1 MQSTQ
6 YEFQRR
12 QIVLIARVTPYA
24 MVGHVAN
31 TAVIAIALAGSVQ
44 AVPLIIWCA
53 YSCSTALLLL
63 VRHVKNRGR
72 SPRSFQRATKKV
84 TIYAFFLALPWSSL
98 AILYLGSLSQGEEL
112 VLMALGI
119 GMAAC
124 ATVLLSAIPRAAFSY
139 MSVILIP
146 TALTCLLVGEK
157 GYLLLGTL
165 ALSYWGCLAALI
177 AKTSRDIKERQEA
190 EIALAER
197 NAQLALAGRAV
208 LVGSFTYDVNKG
220 TLQVSEGYAAIH
232 GLPEGTTET
241 SYSDWRA
248 RVHPED
254 LGRVEERR
262 DRAFADRRK
271 EDNAEYRIVLSTGVV
286 RWIERRGSVSYGEAG
301 RPERV
306 VGVNIDVTERKR
318 TEQYQRAL
326 NAELD
331 HRVKNVLATVSAI
344 IGQTQEPSRS
354 PVDFVAGLNSR
365 IKSLA
370 GTHELLSRSH
380 WHGVPLAEIIRR
392 ELTPYGVTNTDIG
405 GPDVTL
411 KAETTQAVA
420 TVLHELTTNAAKY
433 GSFSNRTG
441 RVSVQW
447 YWLDNRSLDRLMIEW
462 RETGGPPVLA
472 PSQSGYGTS
481 IIRDLIPFEL
491 GGNVELVF
499 GSKGITCRLE
509 IPADWINRDGRLTGE
524 SLEYWSAHTSLAQID
539 NVVS

>member
-24 MVGHVAN
+24 MVGHLAN

-44 AVPLIIWCA
+44 PVPLIIWCA

-72 SPRSFQRATKKV
+72 SPRSFERAAKKV

-112 VLMALGI
+112 VLVALGI

-124 ATVLLSAIPRAAFSY
+124 ATVLLSAIPRAAFGY
-139 MSVILIP
+139 MSAILIP
-146 TALTCLLVGEK
+146 TALKCLLVGEK
-157 GYLLLGTL
+157 GYLLLGAL
-165 ALSYWGCLAALI
+165 ALSYWGCMAALI
-177 AKTSRDIKERQEA
+177 AKTSRDIKERQES
-190 EIALAER
+190 ELVLAER

-208 LVGSFTYDVNKG
+208 LVGSYTYDVNKG
-220 TLQVSEGYAAIH
+220 AMQVSEGYAAIH

-241 SYSDWRA
+241 SYSEWRA

-254 LGRVEERR
+254 LERAEELR
-262 DRAFADRRK
+262 DQAFADRRK

-286 RWIERRGSVSYGEAG
+286 RWIERRGSISYGEDG
-301 RPERV
+301 RAERV

-318 TEQYQRAL
+318 AEQHQRAL

-344 IGQTQEPSRS
+344 IGQTQEASRS
-354 PVDFVAGLNSR
+354 PVDFVAGLNRR

-392 ELTPYGVTNTDIG
+392 ELAPYGVTNTGIG
-405 GPDVTL
+405 GPEVTL
-411 KAETTQAVA
+411 KAEATQAVA

-433 GSFSNRTG
+433 GAFSNRTG

-447 YWLDNRSLDRLMIEW
+447 HWLDSGSLDRLVIEW

-472 PSQSGYGTS
+472 PSHSGYGTS

-499 GSKGITCRLE
+499 GSKGIRCRLE
-509 IPADWINRDGRLTGE
+509 IPADWINRDSWSTGE
-524 SLEYWSAHTSLAQID
+524 PGVLVSAHKSSAID

>member
-44 AVPLIIWCA
+44 PVPLIIWCV

-72 SPRSFQRATKKV
+72 SPRSFQRAAKKV

-98 AILYLGSLSQGEEL
+98 GILYLGSLSEGEEL
-112 VLMALGI
+112 VLVALGV

-146 TALTCLLVGEK
+146 TALKCLLVGEK
-157 GYLLLGTL
+157 GYLLLGAL
-165 ALSYWGCLAALI
+165 ALSYWGCMAALI
-177 AKTSRDIKERQEA
+177 AKTSRDIKERQES
-190 EIALAER
+190 ELALVER

-208 LVGSFTYDVNKG
+208 LVGSYTYDVNRG
-220 TLQVSEGYAAIH
+220 AMQVSEGYAAIH

-241 SYSDWRA
+241 SYSEWRA

-254 LGRVEERR
+254 LERAEELR
-262 DRAFADRRK
+262 DQAFADRRK

-286 RWIERRGSVSYGEAG
+286 RWIERRGSVSYREDG

-318 TEQYQRAL
+318 AEQHQRAL

-344 IGQTQEPSRS
+344 IGQTQEASRS
-354 PVDFVAGLNSR
+354 PVDFVAGLNRR

-380 WHGVPLAEIIRR
+380 WHGVPLEEIIRR
-392 ELTPYGVTNTDIG
+392 ELAPYGVTNTVIG

-411 KAETTQAVA
+411 KAEATQAVA

-433 GSFSNRTG
+433 GAFSIRTG
-441 RVSVQW
+441 RVSLQW
-447 YWLDNRSLDRLMIEW
+447 HWLENGSLDRLMIEW

-499 GSKGITCRLE
+499 GSKGVRCRLE
-509 IPADWINRDGRLTGE
+509 IPADWINRDSWSTGE
-524 SLEYWSAHTSLAQID
+524 PGVLGSAHKSYAID